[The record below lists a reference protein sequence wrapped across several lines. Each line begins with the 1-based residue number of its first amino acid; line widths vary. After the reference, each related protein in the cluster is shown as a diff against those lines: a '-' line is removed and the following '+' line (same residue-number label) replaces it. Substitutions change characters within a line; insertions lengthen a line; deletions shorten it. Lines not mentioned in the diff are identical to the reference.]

1 MAPAGEKL
9 KYQKVKDELLVSIQE
24 GQNGWDE
31 CLPSEHELCRQFD
44 VSRVT
49 IRKAVEELEKEG
61 LLYRLP
67 GKGTF
72 VKRQQKITQTL
83 SRLTSFTEDMQARHM
98 KADSKILLSERIA
111 ANKDIAERLD
121 LNPGDE
127 VIMFRRLRL
136 ADDAPMAIETIY
148 LDYNVFFPMLTEFS
162 GGSFYTFMRERLNIV
177 PKRALQSLE
186 VAPLMQWEAELLGNV
201 ELSVALLMNRQTFD
215 ESNRPI
221 EYVVSKYRSDKYK
234 FTIEL
239 YNP

>member
-1 MAPAGEKL
+1 MAQSGKQL
-9 KYQKVKDELLVSIQE
+9 KYQKAKDTLLASIQE
-24 GQNGWDE
+24 GQIGANE
-31 CLPSEHELCRQFD
+31 CLPSERELCARFD

-49 IRKAVEELEKEG
+49 IRKAVDELEAEG
-61 LLYRLP
+61 VIYRFP

-72 VKRQQKITQTL
+72 VKRQQKITQAL

-98 KADSKILLSERIA
+98 KADSKILLSERSA
-111 ANKDIAERLD
+111 ANKEVAQRLG

-127 VIMFRRLRL
+127 VILFRRLRL
-136 ADDAPMAIETIY
+136 ADGSPMAIETIY
-148 LDYNVFFPMLTEFS
+148 LDYNIFYPLLTEFS
-162 GGSFYTFMRERLNIV
+162 GGSFYAFMRERLGIV

-186 VAPLMQWEAELLGNV
+186 VTPLMEWEAELLGNV
-201 ELSVALLMNRQTFD
+201 DLNAALLMNRQTFD
-215 ESNRPI
+215 DNDRPI